1 MKRNFNSWARRF
13 FACMLCGVFAVSV
26 VWAERVSPEDAA
38 LVADHF
44 MNVASSS
51 AHGQK
56 APAKRMVMKT
66 AAAAEENQFYIY
78 ENADGEG
85 WVMVAANDVVR
96 PILAYSE
103 TGHFRTDNMPVNVKG
118 WLQSYNKQ
126 IKYVEQNYPE
136 ASEEIQQEWKKLR
149 SGARQVKASVVVSPL
164 IKTGW
169 DQDSPYWNSCPK
181 KGSTYCYTG
190 CVATAMAQV
199 MNYWQWPKQGTG
211 SHSVKYNG
219 TTYTANFGNT
229 TYDWNNML
237 DSYSGS
243 ATTAQKT
250 AIATLMLHCGIA
262 VDMQYGTSSEGG
274 SAAYTIDYNGY
285 FSGKG
290 TMCAETALQQFFG
303 YNSETVTG
311 YCRDGESNPYMKK
324 WSRTEWI
331 AMLKVE
337 LNASRPIMYAGC
349 GYETPGD
356 EESVYGHSFVCDG
369 YDSDNKFHFN
379 WGWGNWCDG
388 YYDVDAMVTNDPG
401 SGGGNGEYNYYQDVI
416 IGIEPPVTGH
426 TVVTNGTGCTIT
438 CAKSANNDEAF
449 TATIE
454 PTDATY
460 DFTSITVKLGTTTL
474 TKNTHYTLSN
484 DNKTLTIKASAI
496 TGDASNDL
504 IITAVWTKNR
514 YSYEMVYSNCTGNED
529 GMVAKNA
536 ALNLTITPASGY
548 TLANAACWEVEM
560 GGSELTYGTGFT
572 YNASNNTF
580 NIASVTGDAVILASA
595 EKQVTWMADG
605 STFATTLTS
614 SDKYVLPEN
623 KPEACDGTEFVGW
636 CAEANYESETT
647 APTFIKNGDAATQ
660 GTTLYAVFATKGEG
674 GGSSSIEK
682 ATSIAVGD
690 EVILVYETGKME
702 LTSFSETSTIYGI
715 GSAYTTTPSGSF
727 SFKVVAGSEA
737 NSFAF
742 LRDGKYWNWSSGN
755 SLSTATSLSAN
766 TSWTVSFSSGNA
778 VIANKNTSSRTIRWN
793 TSSPRFACYTSGQ
806 ADVQLYKKVGGGS
819 SYTDYTTSCG
829 TPAEKYAINITTPAH
844 GSLTTSPSNEAAANK
859 TVTITATPETH
870 YHLVTLT
877 VKDASNADVT
887 VNGTGNTRTFTMPE
901 KAVTISATFEED
913 TKYTINFYVGNSIQ
927 RTESLFAGQTAT
939 PPSVVAPCEA
949 YTYTTG
955 WVTSAIT
962 TETTSEPT
970 YVTNFSVSGAQDY
983 YAVFSQV
990 EEGESG
996 GTTQIE
1002 DELTR
1007 ATTGVTKGSTSYSDW
1022 SGKTVTSDA
1031 VYAGNSA
1038 GGNDAIQLR
1047 SSNSNSG
1054 IITTTSGGKIKKV
1067 VVTWNSNTTSG
1078 RKIDIYGKNAAYS
1091 SATDLY
1097 NNSAQGTKLGSIADT
1112 QTELTISGDYTY
1124 VGVRSNSGALY
1135 LDDITFTWET
1145 AGGSSSTTYYTT
1157 APDCSTPEPCELI
1170 SISLY
1175 TEDVKKVFTEGET
1188 FSYDGLVVTA
1198 NYSNCASKDVM
1209 PTSVSTPDL
1218 STAGDKTVTVSYTE
1232 NEITRQN
1239 TYSITVKE
1247 PNQYTIAFYDNGVQ
1261 IGDGQ
1266 VIIEGAQPEVP
1277 SDPEP
1282 ACSAYTFVGWWI
1294 AELAKDNTE
1303 SKAWITDFTATQD
1316 QNYYAIYKKT
1326 EGSESGPTASVSFK
1340 DADQESNID
1349 ASSEAG
1355 KIRKDLVEE
1364 ESGITSYS
1372 GSKVYASQ
1380 YGAKLGSSKAI
1391 GQLDIVLSSAVTTK
1405 TITLNAKQYGSDTGS
1420 LSVTV
1425 NGGTAFGSA
1434 QKPSVDGG
1442 NLTFTA
1448 SSEVEISSVTIATSS
1463 KRAYVKSVTIGT
1475 SSSSTTY
1482 YSSYEYCKESDVESV
1497 DIAQPVAIKALRNGQ
1512 IVIIRGAEVY
1522 SITGVRIK

>member
-1 MKRNFNSWARRF
+1 MRRVL
-13 FACMLCGVFAVSV
+13 ACVVCGVMTVGM
-26 VWAERVSPEDAA
+26 VWAERVSEEDAA
-38 LVADHF
+38 LVANNF
-44 MNVASSS
+44 MNVTPSS

-56 APAKRMVMKT
+56 APAKRMVMKA

-103 TGHFRTDNMPVNVKG
+103 TGHFRTDNQPSNLKV
-118 WLQSYNKQ
+118 WLNGYNRL
-126 IKYVEQNYPE
+126 IKRAETDGLVAN
-136 ASEEIQQEWKKLR
+136 EETQQEWAALRKGAKIKK
-149 SGARQVKASVVVSPL
+149 ATAVVSPL

-169 DQDSPYWNSCPK
+169 DQDSPYWNLCPTK
-181 KGSTYCYTG
+181 SGTRCLTG

-211 SHSVKYNG
+211 SHTIPG
-219 TTYTANFGNT
+219 TSYSADFEST
-229 TYDWNNML
+229 TYDWVNMKNT
-237 DSYSGS
+237 YSS
-243 ATTAQKT
+243 STSAQKT
-250 AIATLMLHCGIA
+250 AVATLMYHCGVA
-262 VDMQYGTSSEGG
+262 VDMSYNTSANGG
-274 SAAYTIDYNGY
+274 SGAYTIDYNGY
-285 FSGKG
+285 FSEQGI
-290 TMCAETALQQFFG
+290 MCAEKALTTFFG
-303 YNSETVTG
+303 YNSETVKG
-311 YCRDGESNPYMKK
+311 YPRDGFTSRGLKK
-324 WSRTEWI
+324 WTKSEWL
-331 AMLKVE
+331 ALLKGE
-337 LNASRPIMYAGC
+337 LDAARPIMYAGVGC
-349 GYETPGD
+349 DD
-356 EESVYGHSFVCDG
+356 ESNDDTCYGHSFVCDG
-369 YDSDNKFHFN
+369 YDSSDYFHFN
-379 WGWGNWCDG
+379 FGWSNSCDG
-388 YYDVDAMVTNDPG
+388 YYDVDVLNTDVPG
-401 SGGGNGEYNYYQDVI
+401 NGGGNGYYSLEQDVI
-416 IGIEPPVTGH
+416 VGIQPPVTGH
-426 TVVTNGTGCTIT
+426 AVVTNGTGCTIT
-438 CAKSANNDEAF
+438 PSANFANNNEAL
-449 TATIE
+449 TATIT

-460 DFTSITVKLGTTTL
+460 DFTSLTVKLGSTTL
-474 TKNTHYTLSN
+474 TKTTHYTLSS

-514 YSYEMVYSNCTGNED
+514 YKYDLLGENSDPDADE
-529 GMVAKNA
+529 GMLEKNA
-536 ALNLTITPASGY
+536 ALNLTILPASGY
-548 TLANAACWEVEM
+548 TLSDAACWEVTM
-560 GGSELTYGTGFT
+560 GGNTLTYGTGFT
-572 YNASNNTF
+572 YEGTTF
-580 NIASVTGDAVILASA
+580 TIASVTGDVEIYVFGG
-595 EKQVTWMADG
+595 KQVTWKANG
-605 STFATTLTS
+605 TTFATTMTS
-614 SDKYVLPEN
+614 SDKYVLPTETPDN
-623 KPEACDGTEFVGW
+623 DCDGREFYGW
-636 CAEANYESETT
+636 CATENYTHETT
-647 APTFIKNGDAATQ
+647 APTIIKDGDDATQ
-660 GTTLYAVFATKGEG
+660 GNIFYAVFATKGEG

-682 ATSIAVGD
+682 ASSIAVGD
-690 EVILVYETGKME
+690 EVILVCESKSME
-702 LTSFSETSTIYGI
+702 LSSFTTSGTIYGN
-715 GSAYTTTPSGSF
+715 GTAYSETPSGDFSF
-727 SFKVVAGSEA
+727 SVVAGNENGSY
-737 NSFAF
+737 AF
-742 LRDGKYWNWSSGN
+742 VRDGKYWNWSSGN

-766 TSWTVSFSSGNA
+766 TSWAVSFSDGDASITNKSDASRKIQWNA
-778 VIANKNTSSRTIRWN
+778 G
-793 TSSPRFACYTSGQ
+793 SPRFACYTSGQ
-806 ADVQLYKKVGGGS
+806 TAVQLYKKVGGGS

-844 GSLTTSPSNEAAANK
+844 GSLTTSPSNEAAAGK
-859 TVTITATPETH
+859 TVTVTATADTH
-870 YHLVTLT
+870 YHLATLT
-877 VKDASNADVT
+877 VKDASNADVP
-887 VNGTGNTRTFTMPE
+887 VSGEGNTRTFTMPE

-949 YTYTTG
+949 YTYTSG

-962 TETTSEPT
+962 EETTSAPT
-970 YVTNFSVSGAQDY
+970 TVTDFTVKGAQDY
-983 YAVFSQV
+983 YAVFSRV

-1007 ATTGVTKGSTSYSDW
+1007 AITGSTGTSYASW
-1022 SGKTVTSDA
+1022 SGKSVNSDA

-1047 SSNSNSG
+1047 SNNNNSG
-1054 IITTTSGGKIKKV
+1054 IITTASGGKIKKV

-1091 SATDLY
+1091 DATDLY
-1097 NNSAQGTKLGSIADT
+1097 NNSAQGTNLGSIADT

-1135 LDDITFTWET
+1135 LDDITFTWEA

-1175 TEDVKKVFTEGET
+1175 TKDVKKVFTEGET

-1232 NEITRQN
+1232 NEITRQK

-1266 VIIEGAQPEVP
+1266 VIIEGKQPEVP

-1282 ACSAYTFVGWWI
+1282 ACSAYTFVGWWT

-1340 DADQESNID
+1340 DADQESPID
-1349 ASSEAG
+1349 ASLTAG
-1355 KIRKDLVEE
+1355 KIREDIVETE
-1364 ESGITSYS
+1364 TGIDSYS
-1372 GSKVYASQ
+1372 GSKVYASPN
-1380 YGAKLGSSKAI
+1380 GAKLGSSKAN
-1391 GQLDIVLSSAVTTK
+1391 GQLDIVLSSAVTTN
-1405 TITLNAKQYGSDTGS
+1405 TITINAKQYGTDTGS

-1425 NGGTAFGSA
+1425 NENTDFGSA
-1434 QKPSVDGG
+1434 QMPSSEGG
-1442 NLTFTA
+1442 VLTFTDD
-1448 SSEVEISSVTIATSS
+1448 EITINSITITTSS

-1475 SSSSTTY
+1475 GSTSTTY
-1482 YSSYEYCKESDVESV
+1482 YSSTVSCGGGTDVENASV
-1497 DIAQPVAIKALRNGQ
+1497 EQVAVKALMNGQ
-1512 IVIIRGAEVY
+1512 IVIIRGDAVY
-1522 SITGVRIK
+1522 SITGVRIQ